1 MGTLQFPPPSN
12 ESIELVENLN
22 LLSDIEPKIELVD
35 NLNLLSDIEPE
46 TLEVQKLHRWQS
58 DLHLLKSR
66 FSVIEISHNTLKKR
80 LKGLYISTVALT
92 VLVILILIWILI
104 TGIQYYL

>member
-12 ESIELVENLN
+12 ESIELVENL
-22 LLSDIEPKIELVD
+22 LTDIET
-35 NLNLLSDIEPE
+35 E
-46 TLEVQKLHRWQS
+46 TLEVKKLNRCQS
-58 DLHLLKSR
+58 DLHFLKSR
-66 FSVIEISHNTLKKR
+66 FSVIETSHNTLKKR

>member
-22 LLSDIEPKIELVD
+22 LLSDIEP
-35 NLNLLSDIEPE
+35 E
-46 TLEVQKLHRWQS
+46 TLQVQKLYRWQS

-66 FSVIEISHNTLKKR
+66 FSVIETSQNTLKQKI
-80 LKGLYISTVALT
+80 KGLYISTVILT
-92 VLVILILIWILI
+92 VLVFLILIWMLI
-104 TGIQYYL
+104 IGVQHYL

>member
-22 LLSDIEPKIELVD
+22 LLSDIEP
-35 NLNLLSDIEPE
+35 E
-46 TLEVQKLHRWQS
+46 TLQVQKLHRWHS

-66 FSVIEISHNTLKKR
+66 FSVIETSHNTLKQR
-80 LKGLYISTVALT
+80 IKGLYISTVALT
-92 VLVILILIWILI
+92 ILVVLILIWMLI
-104 TGIQYYL
+104 IGIQYYL